1 MVRKSLHARRWN
13 INKIRIV
20 SKSGP
25 GKAFGMHRAKSPCD
39 AIRARRRRRE
49 GPGLGE
55 AGVGGAEC

>member
-1 MVRKSLHARRWN
+1 MVRKTLDARRWN

-20 SKSGP
+20 SKSGL

-39 AIRARRRRRE
+39 AIRARRRRE